1 MSSIST
7 NMDNIFTANSV
18 ILITMKEAP
27 EKFIVF
33 LKDLLKSNNLGI
45 REAARLIGVS
55 HPTISDIIT
64 YGKRPSINTC
74 IAIAKAFDIPEMKV
88 IRLAYD
94 LQPGPDDDTRF
105 DDWREILKKLPE
117 NKWEQL
123 WKIAEIYLEDE
134 RKEAGKTSLKPEP
147 TTK

>member
-1 MSSIST
+1 
-7 NMDNIFTANSV
+7 MDNIFTANSV

-27 EKFIVF
+27 EKFVIF
-33 LKDLLKSNNLGI
+33 LKDLFRSNNLGI

-74 IAIAKAFDIPEMKV
+74 LAIAKAFNLPEMMV

-94 LQPGPDDDTRF
+94 LQPGPDDDLIF
-105 DDWREILKKLPE
+105 DDWRTVLKQLPE
-117 NKWEQL
+117 NKREQL
-123 WKIAEIYLEDE
+123 WKIAEIYLDDE
-134 RKEAGKTSLKPEP
+134 RKEKP
-147 TTK
+147 TTELKTEPSAKIS

>member
-1 MSSIST
+1 ME
-7 NMDNIFTANSV
+7 NIFTANSV

-27 EKFIVF
+27 ENFVIF
-33 LKDLLKSNNLGI
+33 LKDLFRSNNLGI

-74 IAIAKAFDIPEMKV
+74 IAIAKAFNLPEMMI

-94 LQPGPDDDTRF
+94 LQPGPDDDIIF
-105 DDWREILKKLPE
+105 DDWREILKQLPE
-117 NKWEQL
+117 DKREQL
-123 WKIAEIYLEDE
+123 WKIAEIYLNDE
-134 RKEAGKTSLKPEP
+134 RKEKTTTGLKTEP
-147 TTK
+147 STKIS